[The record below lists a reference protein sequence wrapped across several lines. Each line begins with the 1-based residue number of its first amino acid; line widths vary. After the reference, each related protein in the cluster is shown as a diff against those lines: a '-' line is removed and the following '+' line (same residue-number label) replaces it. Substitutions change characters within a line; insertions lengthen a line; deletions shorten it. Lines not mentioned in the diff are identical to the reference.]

1 MVITSALLT
10 TAVLSRKLQ
19 YESLDLNDAAEYCE
33 ATITNLKGWKTEPH
47 NENQNERNEEKHEQP
62 SETEFAK
69 QRLADLLGVEQAW
82 PRYMCRKPA
91 QRELYSSVVEFYKN
105 NIFVPFLTQ

>member
-1 MVITSALLT
+1 LEKLVDEGDEKAPGLLACTLQFSFLVALVVITSVLLT

-69 QRLADLLGVEQAW
+69 
-82 PRYMCRKPA
+82 
-91 QRELYSSVVEFYKN
+91 LYAEAYRSVGC
-105 NIFVPFLTQ
+105 